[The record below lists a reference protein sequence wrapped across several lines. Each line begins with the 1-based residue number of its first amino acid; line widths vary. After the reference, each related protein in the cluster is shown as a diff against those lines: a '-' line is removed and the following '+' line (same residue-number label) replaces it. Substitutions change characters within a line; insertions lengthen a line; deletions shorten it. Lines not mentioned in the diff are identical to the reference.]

1 MTRVGR
7 SLRAVVQKRPMFHA
21 SLCNRHVNLTGS
33 RCGFCS
39 PNEARANLDCDL
51 ERCSVLVQRPVGHS
65 QSVHAEPV
73 DIDLSTSAGYL
84 FSPLL

>member
-1 MTRVGR
+1 MTRVGHA
-7 SLRAVVQKRPMFHA
+7 AVKKRPSFHT

-51 ERCSVLVQRPVGHS
+51 ERCSVLVQRPDFSGSLTVLCIPG
-65 QSVHAEPV
+65 
-73 DIDLSTSAGYL
+73 LSTYT
-84 FSPLL
+84 